1 MYGKKIPVVVMVLF
15 ISDKKLS
22 SLVFSYLVS
31 VSGSCRADVA
41 NKIFTISKS
50 KSKSKHMRMG
60 KSMGM
65 SMSMIVSMSMSKS
78 KSKSKSKT
86 ISKKARVVQEQQ
98 GEHEQ

>member
-1 MYGKKIPVVVMVLF
+1 MGVIVVYGKKIPVVVTVLF

-41 NKIFTISKS
+41 NKIFSI
-50 KSKSKHMRMG
+50 R
-60 KSMGM
+60 
-65 SMSMIVSMSMSKS
+65 

-86 ISKKARVVQEQQ
+86 RSKRARVVQEQQ